1 MINWGYYYLSI
12 FSVVSAFLF
21 VEGGLGQNS
30 LQAQVIPD
38 NTLPNPSGVQVNGNT
53 LTIEGGTAAGSNL
66 FHSFQEFS
74 IPTGSTAIFNNS
86 TTIANIITRITG
98 GKLSQIDGAIAANG
112 SANLFLIN
120 PSGIAFGP
128 NASLNLGG
136 SFVGSTANRVLF
148 PGDRAFSATDPDSS
162 PILSVNVPIG
172 LQYGPNPE
180 SIVVRDGVLTVLP
193 NQTLTLVGGEI
204 ILEGGQ
210 LLAPGGTVSLGGIS
224 EAGVVELQG
233 ENALKLPETVR
244 RSPLTLTNGAQVNVA
259 GAGGGSISIQVENLL
274 ISGQSEIRGGI
285 GEGLGE
291 PGAQAGNIEID
302 TTGNIVLTEES
313 AIANE
318 VQPTGIGQGGNI
330 TLNATTFSAT
340 SSVVSTSTSGEGD
353 GGKLQIT
360 ARDSVVFDGQGRDD
374 FTTIASADVAPEGV
388 GNAGGIEIQARSVL
402 VKDGAGIIT
411 GTRGRGNGAP
421 LIIRAVESVVFDGLN
436 SSNDVLRPTGAESTV
451 DPEAM
456 GNAGSLE
463 IETAALRIL
472 NGANVGSTTFEAG
485 NGGPV
490 RLQATEVM
498 EFGGVDRV
506 GNPVIV
512 FSDTLGE
519 GNGDNLRI
527 ETPRLILRDGA
538 QISVGTFGAGDGGN
552 LEILAT
558 EAIVLSGSVPA
569 TEGGF
574 FFTDESGTLFP
585 TGIFAASTET
595 GNAGT
600 MRLQTG
606 QLMLGDRAII
616 SASGESTGVAGNMEI
631 VARQILL
638 NNAAIAAETVQGD
651 QANIFIESRDIRLRN
666 QGGITTN
673 ASGSGTGGN
682 IAIATDTLVA
692 VENSD
697 ITANSSAS
705 FGGRVA
711 IAAQGI
717 LGTNF
722 RTELTPQSDI
732 TATSELGAEFSG
744 SVTINTPDVNPS
756 TGLVELPEMLGQARD
771 NYFVGCALSDE
782 NSFTISGRGGL
793 PTDPTQ
799 PLQTQ
804 PIWHDLRNFSQDLEG
819 ETVTFAPSRSRTPSL
834 PEKQS
839 FRLKEA
845 TAWRR
850 DADGTIELITAIPE
864 GSISVSGSRSPN
876 CQRIE

>member
-1 MINWGYYYLSI
+1 MMNWGHYYLSI
-12 FSVVSAFLF
+12 FSVVSALLCLE
-21 VEGGLGQNS
+21 VGLGPHS
-30 LQAQVIPD
+30 LHAQVIPD
-38 NTLPNPSGVQVNGNT
+38 NTLPNPSRVQINGNT
-53 LTIEGGTAAGSNL
+53 FTIEGGTAAGSNL

-74 IPTGSTAIFNNS
+74 LPTGTAALFNNS
-86 TTIANIITRITG
+86 TVIANIITRITG

-128 NASLNLGG
+128 NATLNLGG
-136 SFVGSTANRVLF
+136 SFVGSTANSVLF

-180 SIVVRDGVLTVLP
+180 GIVVRNAVLTVLP
-193 NQTLTLVGGEI
+193 NQSLTLVGGEI
-204 ILEGGQ
+204 TLEGGQ
-210 LLAPGGTVSLGGIS
+210 LLAPGGTVNLGGIS
-224 EAGVVELQG
+224 EVGQVELQG
-233 ENALKLPETVR
+233 GTAIKLPETVG
-244 RSPLTLTNGAQVNVA
+244 RSPLTLTNGARVDVA
-259 GAGGGSISIQVENLL
+259 GAGGGSIAIQVENLL

-285 GEGLGE
+285 AEGLGE
-291 PGAQAGNIEID
+291 LGVQAGDID
-302 TTGNIVLTEES
+302 IDARGDIVLTGES

-318 VQPTGIGQGGNI
+318 IQPTGIGDGGKI
-330 TLNATTFSAT
+330 TLNTTNFSVT
-340 SSVVSTSTSGEGD
+340 ESVISTSTLGEGN

-360 ARDSVVFDGQGRDD
+360 ARESVVFDGQGRED
-374 FTTIASADVAPEGV
+374 FFTNAEADVAESGV

-402 VKDGAGIIT
+402 VKDGAAIST

-421 LIIRAVESVVFDGLN
+421 LVIRAVESVVFDGLN
-436 SSNDVLRPTGAESTV
+436 SSNDVLTPTGAESTV
-451 DPEAM
+451 NPEAM

-463 IETAALRIL
+463 IETGTLRIL

-485 NGGPV
+485 DGGPV

-574 FFTDESGTLFP
+574 FFTDESGILFP

-600 MRLQTG
+600 MRLETG
-606 QLMLGDRAII
+606 QLILGDRAII
-616 SASGESTGVAGNMEI
+616 SASSESTGVAGNMEI
-631 VARQILL
+631 VARQIVV
-638 NNAAIAAETVQGD
+638 NNAAIAAETIQGD

-666 QGGITTN
+666 EGGITTN

-717 LGTNF
+717 LGTEF

-756 TGLVELPEMLGQARD
+756 TGLVQLPEMLVQARD

-782 NSFTISGRGGL
+782 NSFTLSGRGGL

-799 PLQTQ
+799 PLQAQ
-804 PIWHDLRNFSQDLEG
+804 PIWHDLRNFSQELEG
-819 ETVTFAPSRSRTPSL
+819 ETDTLAPSRSRTPS
-834 PEKQS
+834 PENPS
-839 FRLKEA
+839 SRLKEA
-845 TAWRR
+845 TGWRQN
-850 DADGTIELITAIPE
+850 AQGTIELITAIPE
-864 GSISVSGSRSPN
+864 GSISVSGLRSPD
-876 CQRIE
+876 CQPIQ

>member
-1 MINWGYYYLSI
+1 MINWGHYYLSI
-12 FSVVSAFLF
+12 FSVVSTLLF
-21 VEGGLGQNS
+21 VEGGLRQNF

-38 NTLPNPSGVQVNGNT
+38 HTLPNPTGVQINGNT
-53 LTIEGGTAAGSNL
+53 FTIEGGTAAGSNL

-74 IPTGSTAIFNNS
+74 LPTGTTAIFNNS
-86 TTIANIITRITG
+86 QAIANIITRITG

-128 NASLNLGG
+128 NATLNLGG
-136 SFVGSTANRVLF
+136 SFIGSTANRVLF
-148 PGDRAFSATDPDSS
+148 PGDRAFSATDPASS

-180 SIVVRDGVLTVLP
+180 GIVVRNSVLTVLP

-204 ILEGGQ
+204 TLEGGQ
-210 LLAPGGTVSLGGIS
+210 LLAPGGGVSLGGIS

-233 ENALKLPETVR
+233 GTLLKLPETVR
-244 RSPLTLTNGAQVNVA
+244 RSPLNLTNGARVDVA
-259 GAGGGSISIQVENLL
+259 GAGGGSIAIQVENLL

-285 GEGLGE
+285 AEGLGE
-291 PGAQAGNIEID
+291 PGAQAGDID
-302 TTGNIVLTEES
+302 IDARGNIVLTAES

-318 VQPTGIGQGGNI
+318 VQPTGIGNGGNI
-330 TLNATTFSAT
+330 TLNTTNFSAT
-340 SSVVSTSTSGEGD
+340 TSMISTSTSGEGD

-360 ARDSVVFDGQGRDD
+360 ARESVVFDGQGRED
-374 FTTIASADVAPEGV
+374 FITIASADVAESGV
-388 GNAGGIEIQARSVL
+388 GNAGGVEIQGRSVL
-402 VKDGAGIIT
+402 VKDGARIVT
-411 GTRGRGNGAP
+411 GTRGQGNGAA
-421 LIIRAVESVVFDGLN
+421 LIIRAGESVVFDGLN
-436 SSNDVLRPTGAESTV
+436 ASNDVLTPTGAESTV

-456 GNAGSLE
+456 GNAGSVE

-498 EFGGVDRV
+498 EFGGVDRE

-512 FSDTLGE
+512 FSDTLAE

-538 QISVGTFGAGDGGN
+538 QISVGTFGAGNGGN

-558 EAIVLSGSVPA
+558 EAIVLSGSVAA

-574 FFTDESGTLFP
+574 FFTDESGMLFP

-600 MRLQTG
+600 MRLETG
-606 QLMLGDRAII
+606 QLRLGDRAII
-616 SASGESTGVAGNMEI
+616 SASSESTGVAGNIEI
-631 VARQILL
+631 VARQIWV

-651 QANIFIESRDIRLRN
+651 QANIFIQSQDIQLRN

-692 VENSD
+692 LENSD

-717 LGTNF
+717 LGSEF
-722 RTELTPQSDI
+722 RPELTPKSDI

-756 TGLVELPEMLGQARD
+756 TGLVQLPEMLVQGRD

-782 NSFTISGRGGL
+782 NSFTISGKGGL
-793 PTDPTQ
+793 PTDPSQ

-804 PIWHDLRNFSQDLEG
+804 TIWHDLRNFFHDLEG
-819 ETVTFAPSRSRTPSL
+819 ETVTLAPTRSRTPSAEN
-834 PEKQS
+834 PSVQ
-839 FRLKEA
+839 LKEA
-845 TAWRR
+845 TGWRQN
-850 DADGTIELITAIPE
+850 AQGTIELITAIPE
-864 GSISVSGSRSPN
+864 GSVFLPGWPSPD
-876 CQRIE
+876 CQPLQ

>member
-1 MINWGYYYLSI
+1 M
-12 FSVVSAFLF
+12 
-21 VEGGLGQNS
+21 
-30 LQAQVIPD
+30 
-38 NTLPNPSGVQVNGNT
+38 
-53 LTIEGGTAAGSNL
+53 
-66 FHSFQEFS
+66 
-74 IPTGSTAIFNNS
+74 
-86 TTIANIITRITG
+86 
-98 GKLSQIDGAIAANG
+98 
-112 SANLFLIN
+112 
-120 PSGIAFGP
+120 
-128 NASLNLGG
+128 
-136 SFVGSTANRVLF
+136 
-148 PGDRAFSATDPDSS
+148 
-162 PILSVNVPIG
+162 
-172 LQYGPNPE
+172 
-180 SIVVRDGVLTVLP
+180 
-193 NQTLTLVGGEI
+193 
-204 ILEGGQ
+204 
-210 LLAPGGTVSLGGIS
+210 
-224 EAGVVELQG
+224 
-233 ENALKLPETVR
+233 
-244 RSPLTLTNGAQVNVA
+244 
-259 GAGGGSISIQVENLL
+259 
-274 ISGQSEIRGGI
+274 
-285 GEGLGE
+285 
-291 PGAQAGNIEID
+291 
-302 TTGNIVLTEES
+302 
-313 AIANE
+313 
-318 VQPTGIGQGGNI
+318 
-330 TLNATTFSAT
+330 
-340 SSVVSTSTSGEGD
+340 
-353 GGKLQIT
+353 
-360 ARDSVVFDGQGRDD
+360 
-374 FTTIASADVAPEGV
+374 
-388 GNAGGIEIQARSVL
+388 
-402 VKDGAGIIT
+402 
-411 GTRGRGNGAP
+411 
-421 LIIRAVESVVFDGLN
+421 
-436 SSNDVLRPTGAESTV
+436 LRPTGAESTV
-451 DPEAM
+451 DPEAI

-574 FFTDESGTLFP
+574 FFTDESGMVFP

-600 MRLQTG
+600 MRLETG
-606 QLMLGDRAII
+606 ELMLGDRAII
-616 SASGESTGVAGNMEI
+616 SASSESTGVAGNMEI
-631 VARQILL
+631 VARQILV
-638 NNAAIAAETVQGD
+638 NNAAIAAETIQGD

-717 LGTNF
+717 LGTDF

-756 TGLVELPEMLGQARD
+756 TGLVQLPEMLVQARD

-804 PIWHDLRNFSQDLEG
+804 PIWHDLRNFFQELE
-819 ETVTFAPSRSRTPSL
+819 EEPVTLVPTRTPSSEN
-834 PEKQS
+834 PS
-839 FRLKEA
+839 PRLKEA
-845 TAWRR
+845 TGWRQNSQ
-850 DADGTIELITAIPE
+850 GTIELITAIPE
-864 GSISVSGSRSPN
+864 GSISVSGLRSPD
-876 CQRIE
+876 CQPIE